1 MPASNRWIKTTL
13 TVLTATLLVADA
25 APLPQSSDMGS
36 SSLQD
41 YDTPSG
47 SSSMASSSYTPS
59 YTDESD
65 TYSSGSIPLYR
76 DEDDNTYP
84 IAGSQWESDAQ
95 FSDLSSFSISNFS
108 AGSQNIEVL
117 AGSPSPPF
125 QDQNDISTQSI
136 STSNWDPSI
145 NSLRVTYPA
154 GSMNPG
160 NNPRGGSTFYAH
172 PINMRRVHNATLEYS
187 VFFPRDFDFVKGGKL
202 PGLYGGHSGCAGGV
216 DARDCFST
224 RMMWRENGHGELY
237 LYAPRHRQTQRLCRS
252 PPFSDCS
259 TPYGLSI
266 GRGSWTFERG
276 AWTDIRQDVWLN
288 TPGKNDG
295 GFNIWINGKLVV
307 HADDVFY
314 RDTSETCLASMGNSA
329 ALWSGMAPF
338 KRDTPSDDT
347 DTFIT
352 EDWLSVTADADDQGL
367 AIRSTEEPVQ
377 AVKQENSLVRMV
389 KKWLGVN
396 EKVKRAP
403 FDDGHW
409 KGINGYPGDPG
420 YNGGSPQSIMTGTPG
435 DVYTYQFTEVVTF
448 PTALATATVTETI
461 TVTAAPEDPPADD
474 PPAEKR
480 NIKRQEVP
488 EPMITEF
495 IPTYTAGD
503 LPAPTDPVTDYV
515 PLDALTAADPEATD
529 VAALK
534 APAKKPVKAPPPKPK
549 VPVKSAPPKPP
560 VKPMVPPK
568 PVPPP
573 AKPTP
578 KPAPKPVVPPPK
590 APAPKAPAAKPA
602 PPPPPP
608 PPPAPKPPA
617 PKAPAPVPPPPPPPP
632 PPTPKSPTPPPP
644 PPSPKAPGILLPVP
658 HVESITRPHRHI
670 DNVACERG
678 FVGLF
683 FSTFFGGH
691 TETWA
696 SPKEQNT
703 YFRNF
708 RIRINS

>member
-13 TVLTATLLVADA
+13 TILTATLLVADA

-36 SSLQD
+36 SSLRD

-47 SSSMASSSYTPS
+47 SSSMASSSYEPS
-59 YTDESD
+59 YTDESGS
-65 TYSSGSIPLYR
+65 YSSGSIPLYG
-76 DEDDNTYP
+76 DEDDTTYP

-108 AGSQNIEVL
+108 AGSQNIEVMV
-117 AGSPSPPF
+117 GSPSAPF
-125 QDQNDISTQSI
+125 QDQNDISTQSM
-136 STSNWDPSI
+136 STSNWDSSI

-266 GRGSWTFERG
+266 GRGSWTFQRG

-288 TPGKNDG
+288 TPGMNDG
-295 GFNIWINGKLVV
+295 GFNIWINGNLVV

-314 RDTSETCLASMGNSA
+314 RDTTETCLASMGNSA

-352 EDWLSVTADADDQGL
+352 EDWLSITSDPEIGNGSLQIVPSEAP
-367 AIRSTEEPVQ
+367 AIAKPSE
-377 AVKQENSLVRMV
+377 ASSLLKMV
-389 KKWLGVN
+389 KRLLGVGN
-396 EKVKRAP
+396 KARSP
-403 FDDGHW
+403 QYDDGHW
-409 KGINGYPGDPG
+409 RGIHGYPGDPG
-420 YNGGSPQSIMTGTPG
+420 YTGEPSTHQCHMTMKPNPPKTTMKPSKPRPKTPKKIPKKPTKPSKPKTVGKASTLSTLSDSSDSPTFNTLSEPSTISTLGDSRMNSTSGEPGTLGASSAPGTISTFSVPGTPG
-435 DVYTYQFTEVVTF
+435 TTM
-448 PTALATATVTETI
+448 
-461 TVTAAPEDPPADD
+461 TAAEDDDPAADDEPADDPLADDPPADD
-474 PPAEKR
+474 PPAE
-480 NIKRQEVP
+480 
-488 EPMITEF
+488 EP
-495 IPTYTAGD
+495 
-503 LPAPTDPVTDYV
+503 PADDPPASAPPVDDS
-515 PLDALTAADPEATD
+515 PAADP
-529 VAALK
+529 
-534 APAKKPVKAPPPKPK
+534 
-549 VPVKSAPPKPP
+549 S
-560 VKPMVPPK
+560 
-568 PVPPP
+568 
-573 AKPTP
+573 
-578 KPAPKPVVPPPK
+578 
-590 APAPKAPAAKPA
+590 
-602 PPPPPP
+602 PPPPPVAP
-608 PPPAPKPPA
+608 SPSNPPAPEV
-617 PKAPAPVPPPPPPPP
+617 PAPVPPPPPPPP
-632 PPTPKSPTPPPP
+632 PAPEAPTPPLPP
-644 PPSPKAPGILLPVP
+644 PPAPKAPGILLPVPP
-658 HVESITRPHRHI
+658 HVESITRPHRHP
-670 DNVACERG
+670 DNVTCERG

>member
-65 TYSSGSIPLYR
+65 AYSSGGIPLYG
-76 DEDDNTYP
+76 DEDDDTYP

-117 AGSPSPPF
+117 AGSPSALSEN
-125 QDQNDISTQSI
+125 QNDISTQST
-136 STSNWDPSI
+136 STSDWDPSI
-145 NSLRVTYPA
+145 NSMRVTYPA

-202 PGLYGGHSGCAGGV
+202 PGLYGGHSGCTGGV

-266 GRGSWTFERG
+266 GRGSWTFQKG

-314 RDTSETCLASMGNSA
+314 RDTTETCLASMGNSA

-338 KRDTPSDDT
+338 KRDNSLEDT

-352 EDWLSVTADADDQGL
+352 EDWLSFTADVDDQGL
-367 AIRSTEEPVQ
+367 AIRSTEELEPL
-377 AVKQENSLVRMV
+377 VKRQNSLVKMM
-389 KKWLGVN
+389 KKWLGLI
-396 EKVKRAP
+396 EKVKRSP

-420 YNGGSPQSIMTGTPG
+420 YTGESSTQQCHMTMKPNPPTPTMKPSKPKPKTPKKIPKKPTKPSKPKTVGKASTLSTFSDSSDSPTFNSLSEPKAISTVGDSRINYTSGETRTLGASSTPGTISMFSVPGTPDTIMT
-435 DVYTYQFTEVVTF
+435 
-448 PTALATATVTETI
+448 
-461 TVTAAPEDPPADD
+461 AAEDDDPSADDEPADNPPADDPPADDPPVDDPPAEDPPADD
-474 PPAEKR
+474 PPV
-480 NIKRQEVP
+480 NDSP
-488 EPMITEF
+488 
-495 IPTYTAGD
+495 
-503 LPAPTDPVTDYV
+503 
-515 PLDALTAADPEATD
+515 AADP
-529 VAALK
+529 
-534 APAKKPVKAPPPKPK
+534 
-549 VPVKSAPPKPP
+549 SS
-560 VKPMVPPK
+560 
-568 PVPPP
+568 
-573 AKPTP
+573 
-578 KPAPKPVVPPPK
+578 
-590 APAPKAPAAKPA
+590 

-608 PPPAPKPPA
+608 VVAPSPPNPPAPEVPAPLPPPPPPSAPPPAPKA
-617 PKAPAPVPPPPPPPP
+617 
-632 PPTPKSPTPPPP
+632 PTPPPP
-644 PPSPKAPGILLPVP
+644 PPAPKAPGILLPVLP
-658 HVESITRPHRHI
+658 HADSITRPHRHL